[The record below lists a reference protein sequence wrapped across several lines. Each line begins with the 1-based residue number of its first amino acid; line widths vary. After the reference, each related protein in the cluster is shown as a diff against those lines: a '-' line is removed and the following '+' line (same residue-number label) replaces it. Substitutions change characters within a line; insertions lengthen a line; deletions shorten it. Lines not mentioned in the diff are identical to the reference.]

1 MAALL
6 QGRLGIGNRLG
17 GIRQQAQGYKG
28 NGQHAHQAHPDG
40 GLAIA
45 QGGFDAVFHADLAKG
60 NRTGGIVNPIG
71 AALQQGRGVLL
82 PLVQLHK
89 LHHSLVAGNLNV
101 LAQHQVGN
109 PHQGIE
115 PVQCQ
120 RKEGDDLHPVVAF
133 FQVGA
138 LVGKNLRAGG
148 RAHAAGNVNLRLEEA
163 QHKSGFN
170 LVGFITA
177 PYFDSPLDLLLQPQI
192 GKQTDCHN
200 QCGNASPYNPYQ
212 LRGDGRQP
220 DGSGL

>member
-1 MAALL
+1 M
-6 QGRLGIGNRLG
+6 
-17 GIRQQAQGYKG
+17 
-28 NGQHAHQAHPDG
+28 
-40 GLAIA
+40 
-45 QGGFDAVFHADLAKG
+45 
-60 NRTGGIVNPIG
+60 
-71 AALQQGRGVLL
+71 L

-89 LHHSLVAGNLNV
+89 LYYSLVTSNLNV

-120 RKEGDDLHPVVAF
+120 RKEGDDLHPVVAL
-133 FQVGA
+133 FQMGA

-148 RAHAAGNVNLRLEEA
+148 GAHAAGNVNLWLEEA

-192 GKQTDCHN
+192 GK
-200 QCGNASPYNPYQ
+200 
-212 LRGDGRQP
+212 
-220 DGSGL
+220 